1 MVCAS
6 SALKLSLQRAITLAY
21 AVALPTPA
29 LTLVDLVRSILDL
42 IWCVFLLAPGA
53 VHLGLTLPSSVARS
67 ATSSGLG
74 TAAL

>member
-29 LTLVDLVRSILDL
+29 PTLVDLLRSVLDL
-42 IWCVFLLAPGA
+42 IWCAFLLALGA
-53 VHLGLTLPSSVARS
+53 VRLGPTLPSSVARS
-67 ATSSGLG
+67 ATSGGLR

>member
-1 MVCAS
+1 MVCVS
-6 SALKLSLQRAITLAY
+6 SALKLSLQCTITLTY

-29 LTLVDLVRSILDL
+29 PTLVDLLRSILDL

-53 VHLGLTLPSSVARS
+53 VRLGLTLPSSVARS
-67 ATSSGLG
+67 VTSGGLG